1 MDRCA
6 SADPTGAV
14 AISVFAKGSG
24 RAISR
29 STDDIGLILSGVPG
43 TVPRVSNTFQVDLR
57 GIVDLLSHHLY
68 ASPRVY
74 VRELLQNAVDA
85 ITAVGAEHSGVVTVA
100 SSDST
105 GDGTLRIDDN
115 GIGLTE
121 AQVHELLATIGRS
134 SKRDELGFARHEFL
148 GQFGIGLLSC
158 FLVADE
164 IQVHTRRAGAE
175 PVMWTGFSDGRY
187 TVRPGAERE
196 PGTTVTLLPRR
207 GAEEFLTAAT
217 VTELARNYGSLL
229 PVSVS
234 VDDQRVTT
242 GTLPWE
248 LPPESRLAY
257 AERTFGFRPFDV
269 IELNVPAAGL
279 TGAAFVLPTPVNP
292 ANRGGHRV
300 YLKRMLLSDSIE
312 GLLPEW
318 AFFARCVVDSTE
330 LRPTASREALYDDG
344 LLAETRDAI
353 ADQLR
358 GWLVRLEATDPRRL
372 REFLRI
378 HHLGVK
384 ALALH
389 DDEMLRLVEQWYPM
403 QTNMGDVTLAEFR
416 SRHGVLRYVATAD
429 EFQQL
434 AGVAAAQDVGLIN
447 GGYFYDAEL
456 IERLAM
462 IEADVRA
469 ERLDPTDLTTR
480 FTALDADVEL
490 QLRPFLSA
498 AQRRLDRLG
507 CEVVVRAFDPAALP
521 ALYLVSRA
529 AAFHGEF
536 TASRDQADD
545 LWGGVLDALSRTV
558 PTDRPQ
564 LVLNHRNAL
573 VRRVVTLGDPE
584 LAGLAVESLYG
595 QALLLGHHPIRPSDA
610 ALLTT
615 SFLGLLERAV
625 PRDRP
630 GDPGHARRSEDGEEE
645 GGRTR

>member
-1 MDRCA
+1 
-6 SADPTGAV
+6 
-14 AISVFAKGSG
+14 
-24 RAISR
+24 
-29 STDDIGLILSGVPG
+29 VP
-43 TVPRVSNTFQVDLR
+43 PVSNTFQVDLR

-85 ITAVGAEHSGVVTVA
+85 ITALGPEHSGMVSVD
-100 SSDST
+100 SSSGT

-164 IQVHTRRAGAE
+164 IRVHTRRDGAD
-175 PVMWTGFSDGRY
+175 PVLWTGFSDGRY
-187 TVRPGAERE
+187 TVGPGTERE

-207 GAEEFLTAAT
+207 GAEEFLTGET
-217 VTELARNYGSLL
+217 VTDLARTYGSLL
-229 PVSVS
+229 PVTVT
-234 VDDQRVTT
+234 VDGRKITT

-248 LPPESRLAY
+248 LPAQSRLSY
-257 AERTFGFRPFDV
+257 AERTLGFHPFDV

-292 ANRGGHRV
+292 ASRGGHRV
-300 YLKRMLLSDSIE
+300 YLKRMLLSESIE
-312 GLLPEW
+312 GLLPDW

-344 LLAETRDAI
+344 MLAETRDAI

-358 GWLVRLEATDPRRL
+358 GWLMRLSATDPRRL
-372 REFLRI
+372 GEFLSI

-403 QTNMGDVTLAEFR
+403 QTNMGEVTLAEFR
-416 SRHGVLRYVATAD
+416 ARHGVLRYAATAD
-429 EFQQL
+429 EFRQL
-434 AGVAAAQDVGLIN
+434 AGVAAAQDMGLIN
-447 GGYFYDAEL
+447 GGYVYDAEL
-456 IERLAM
+456 IQRLAA
-462 IEADVRA
+462 IDGEVRA

-480 FTALDADVEL
+480 FTTVDAESEL
-490 QLRPFLSA
+490 QMRPFLTA

-507 CEVVVRAFDPAALP
+507 CEVVVRAFDPVTLP

-529 AAFHGEF
+529 AAFQEDF

-564 LVLNHRNAL
+564 LVLNHRNPL
-573 VRRVVTLGDPE
+573 VRRVAALGDAE

-615 SFLGLLERAV
+615 SFLGLLDRAV
-625 PRDRP
+625 PR
-630 GDPGHARRSEDGEEE
+630 EES
-645 GGRTR
+645 R